1 MVIPVAITD
10 TKRCAIYVR
19 VSSAGQED
27 NSSLATQEASC
38 RAYAAD
44 RGWEVVQIYR
54 DVFTGAAVFER
65 PGLTELRG
73 AMRALEFDVLLV
85 HALDRLSR
93 DQNHLGLVLTEAE
106 HAGVD
111 WDSVTEDMDDSPT
124 GRILRAVISGMAELE
139 RLKIGERTQRGK
151 RARVAAGKYNVGC
164 RPPYGYQWA
173 DPATKERLVP
183 DPVTAPI
190 LQRIVTGIAR
200 GTSARQMALA
210 LMIEGVPTPSGLAR
224 SGTSPTVR
232 ALLKNPVYVG
242 DADAYRWRVNKVKGK
257 RVQRLR
263 PEDER
268 IRVAGV
274 ASPLVTPELLHAAQE
289 ERLSDQQVDGDPQQ
303 SQP

>member
-1 MVIPVAITD
+1 MVTPVAITD

-151 RARVAAGKYNVGC
+151 RARVAAGKYNVGLPPPVWLPMGGSGDEGTLGT
-164 RPPYGYQWA
+164 RPSY
-173 DPATKERLVP
+173 RP
-183 DPVTAPI
+183 DP
-190 LQRIVTGIAR
+190 
-200 GTSARQMALA
+200 SAHRHWNRRRNF
-210 LMIEGVPTPSGLAR
+210 GS
-224 SGTSPTVR
+224 
-232 ALLKNPVYVG
+232 
-242 DADAYRWRVNKVKGK
+242 ADGP
-257 RVQRLR
+257 RL
-263 PEDER
+263 
-268 IRVAGV
+268 
-274 ASPLVTPELLHAAQE
+274 
-289 ERLSDQQVDGDPQQ
+289 DG
-303 SQP
+303 